1 MASMGACAAGAAAR
15 GPAAAMIETPPEIR
29 KTEPRLVPCA
39 LAALA
44 AALLPC
50 AAPGAAGDAAPEAAT
65 GVAAPA
71 PAAAEREMAVA
82 AHPLAARTGAEVL
95 ARGGSAVDAAIAMQ
109 AVLNLV
115 EPQSSGIGGGGFLL
129 HYDAATGAVAAYD
142 GRETAPSAARGD
154 LFLEPDGSAPGYFAA
169 LAGGRSVGAPGLL
182 RMLERAHAAHGG
194 LPWSDL
200 FQPAMELAET
210 GFAIGPRLH
219 GLAGWAPTLAGFPR
233 AAAYFLAPDGSAKAP
248 GTVLRNPEFAATLR
262 AVADGGA
269 DAFYRG
275 AIARDI
281 AAAVAGAARN
291 PGLLTADDIA
301 SYRTRERTPVCLVY
315 RGFRVCGMG
324 PPSSGG
330 LAVLQILGLLAGI
343 DMPPPGSA
351 AAVHLVAE
359 AMRLA
364 YADRDRYVADPDFV
378 PVPANGMLDPAYL
391 AARAAEIDPAR
402 AGGER
407 AAGAPPGSER
417 AALRGGA
424 GIEAPSTTHLS
435 VVDSDGNAAALTSSI
450 EFAFGSALMTRGFL
464 LNNQLTDFAF
474 APESDGAPV
483 ANRVEPGKRP
493 RSSMAPTLV
502 FDSRGRLV
510 LALGSPGGSR
520 IICYVATA
528 LVALVDWG
536 MDAQAA
542 AAMPHWCNRNGAT
555 ELEAGTPIA
564 GLAPDLEAR
573 GHDVKVRDMNSGLH
587 IVAVVR
593 GPDGRAALRGG
604 VDPRR
609 EGAAFGR

>member
-1 MASMGACAAGAAAR
+1 MNR
-15 GPAAAMIETPPEIR
+15 R
-29 KTEPRLVPCA
+29 R
-39 LAALA
+39 ALA
-44 AALLPC
+44 AAVLLAPG
-50 AAPGAAGDAAPEAAT
+50 AAFGAAGDAAPEAAT
-65 GVAAPA
+65 GIAAPA

-82 AHPLAARTGAEVL
+82 ANPHAARTGAGVL

-109 AVLNLV
+109 MVLNLV

-129 HYDAATGAVAAYD
+129 HYDAATGAVTAYD

-154 LFLEPDGSAPGYFAA
+154 LFLKPDGSAPGYFEA

-182 RMLERAHAAHGG
+182 RMLERAHAAHGR
-194 LPWSDL
+194 LPWSGL
-200 FQPAMELAET
+200 LQPAIELAEA
-210 GFAIGPRLH
+210 GFAISPRLH
-219 GLAGWAPTLAGFPR
+219 ELAGWAPTLAIFPE
-233 AAAYFLAPDGSAKAP
+233 AAAYFLRPDGSAKAP
-248 GTVLRNPEFAATLR
+248 GTMLRNPEFAATLR
-262 AVADGGA
+262 AVAAGGA
-269 DAFYRG
+269 DAFHRG

-301 SYRTRERTPVCLVY
+301 SYRARERAPVCLVY

-330 LAVLQILGLLAGI
+330 LTVAQILGLLAGA
-343 DMPPPGSA
+343 DMPPAGSPE
-351 AAVHLVAE
+351 AVHLVAE

-378 PVPANGMLDPAYL
+378 AVPANGMLDPAYL
-391 AARAAEIDPAR
+391 AARAAMIDPAR
-402 AGGER
+402 AGGAR
-407 AAGAPPGSER
+407 PPGAPPGGDR
-417 AALRGGA
+417 AAWRDGA

-474 APESDGAPV
+474 APESGGAPV
-483 ANRVEPGKRP
+483 ANRVAPGKRP

-502 FDSRGRLV
+502 FDSRGRLA

-528 LVALVDWG
+528 LIAVIDWG

-555 ELEAGTPIA
+555 ELEAGTAIA
-564 GLAPDLEAR
+564 DLAPDLEAL

-587 IVAVVR
+587 IVAVTH
-593 GPDGRAALRGG
+593 GPGGRALRGG

>member
-1 MASMGACAAGAAAR
+1 
-15 GPAAAMIETPPEIR
+15 
-29 KTEPRLVPCA
+29 
-39 LAALA
+39 
-44 AALLPC
+44 
-50 AAPGAAGDAAPEAAT
+50 
-65 GVAAPA
+65 
-71 PAAAEREMAVA
+71 MAVA
-82 AHPLAARTGAEVL
+82 ANPLAARAGAGVL

-109 AVLNLV
+109 MALNLV

-129 HYDAATGAVAAYD
+129 HYDAQTGAVAAYD
-142 GRETAPSAARGD
+142 GRETAPSAARGG
-154 LFLEPDGSAPGYFAA
+154 LFLKPDGSAPGYFEA

-182 RMLERAHAAHGG
+182 RMLERAHAAHGR
-194 LPWSDL
+194 LPWSGL
-200 FQPAMELAET
+200 FRPAIELAEA
-210 GFAIGPRLH
+210 GFAVSPRLH
-219 GLAGWAPTLAGFPR
+219 RLAGWAPTLAGFPR
-233 AAAYFLAPDGSAKAP
+233 AAAYFLDPDGSAKAP

-301 SYRTRERTPVCLVY
+301 SYRARERAPVCLVY

-330 LAVLQILGLLAGI
+330 LAVLQILGLLAGS

-402 AGGER
+402 AGGQRE
-407 AAGAPPGSER
+407 AGAPPGSAR
-417 AALRGGA
+417 AARRGGG

-435 VVDSDGNAAALTSSI
+435 VVDSGGNAAALTSSI

-474 APESDGAPV
+474 APESGGAPV

-502 FDSRGRLV
+502 FDSRGRLA

-542 AAMPHWCNRNGAT
+542 ASMPHWCNRNGAT

-564 GLAPDLEAR
+564 DLAPDLEAR
-573 GHDVKVRDMNSGLH
+573 GHGVKVRDMNSGLH
-587 IVAVVR
+587 IIAVAR